1 MANHKNSELQF
12 ERIVFFSDAVFAI
25 AITLLIIEIKVPHL
39 EHTASDRD
47 FWLAVVKLIPRFFGY
62 FFSFFVIGAY
72 WVGHHRIYGHI
83 VRWNYGLIWRN
94 ILFLMAI
101 AFMPFSTAFFTE
113 IFPPRFV
120 PLALYALTF
129 SAAGLLQLWQWRYA
143 VNKGLIDDE
152 LNPTLISYFSWRMMS
167 LPIVGAVAVLIG
179 LINPWLSGFAF
190 FMMPIVQMVINSRF
204 RVNPDKM
211 EVIENA
217 VEREKVI
224 EDGLETEN

>member
-39 EHTASDRD
+39 DHAAGDRE
-47 FWLAVVKLIPRFFGY
+47 FWLALAKLIPNFFGY

-83 VRWNYGLIWRN
+83 VRWDYGLIWRN
-94 ILFLMAI
+94 ILFLTAI
-101 AFMPFSTAFFTE
+101 GFMPFATAFFTE

-120 PLALYALTF
+120 PLTLYALTF

-143 VNKGLIDDE
+143 VKKGLVDEE
-152 LNPTLISYFSWRMMS
+152 LNPTLIGYFSWRMMS
-167 LPIVGAVAVLIG
+167 LPVVGLVAVLIG
-179 LINPWLSGFAF
+179 LINPWFSGMAF
-190 FMMPIVQMVINSRF
+190 FMMPIVQKVINSRF
-204 RVNPDKM
+204 AIDTDRM
-211 EVIENA
+211 EVIEI
-217 VEREKVI
+217 I
-224 EDGLETEN
+224 EDGLETENLNP